1 MLKFSQCRRI
11 IKSVK
16 GNNAMEA
23 LIMIITIG
31 RQHGSSGRE
40 IARLLA
46 QKLNV
51 KCYDKEIVDEAAKHS
66 DFSRDLIN
74 AYDEKGMSAFLLH
87 AGGYGLN
94 ENFRLNMEVV
104 SAQFDAIRDIASKED
119 CVFVGRCADYVLN
132 DRDDLVNIFI
142 LGDMDERIKC
152 LEKRQGLD
160 EATARKKI
168 KEVDKDRASFYK
180 YYSDN
185 IWGDA
190 RNHDLCINSSK
201 LGVEGTVDTIMAY
214 LKARGFVK

>member
-1 MLKFSQCRRI
+1 
-11 IKSVK
+11 
-16 GNNAMEA
+16 
-23 LIMIITIG
+23 MIITIG
-31 RQHGSSGRE
+31 RQNGSSGRE

-119 CVFVGRCADYVLN
+119 CVFVGRCADYVLREYEGLVKIFVTGEM
-132 DRDDLVNIFI
+132 DTKVKRIASIEKLRYDDAKDLV
-142 LGDMDERIKC
+142 
-152 LEKRQGLD
+152 EKRN
-160 EATARKKI
+160 KI
-168 KEVDKDRASFYK
+168 RRSYHNRYSKYK
-180 YYSDN
+180 
-185 IWGDA
+185 WGDS
-190 RNHDLCINSSK
+190 RYYDLLINTSK
-201 LGVEGTVDTIMAY
+201 VGIDNATDVIDTYI
-214 LKARGFVK
+214 KSIIE